1 MIVCGGFMSLFS
13 FSKSSFELKLAQKL
27 QERFDKVS
35 KRNQLLARWA
45 FKKTSLPKNQREDYV
60 YDIVKSYVFVPSD
73 TRLIFNIV
81 EDLRSR
87 GIDISRDQV
96 LEKLLAIEKKLK
108 LVLYR
113 LNNDAK

>member
-1 MIVCGGFMSLFS
+1 MTLFS
-13 FSKSSFELKLAQKL
+13 VSKSSFELKLAQKL
-27 QERFDKVS
+27 QERFEKVS
-35 KRNQLLARWA
+35 KRNQLIARWA
-45 FKKTSLPKNQREDYV
+45 FKQTSLPKDQREDYV
-60 YDIVKSYVFVPSD
+60 YDIIKSYIFVPSD

-96 LEKLLAIEKKLK
+96 LDKLMAIEKKLK

-113 LNNDAK
+113 LQNDAK